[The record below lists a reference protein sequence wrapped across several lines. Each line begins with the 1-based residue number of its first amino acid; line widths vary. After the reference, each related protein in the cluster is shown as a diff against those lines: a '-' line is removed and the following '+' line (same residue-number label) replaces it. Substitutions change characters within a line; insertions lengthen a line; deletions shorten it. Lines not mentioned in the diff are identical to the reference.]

1 MALSQIG
8 NQFVIWSDQD
18 SSLLNDHINIE
29 LSNFAT
35 YQAISAFLDRDTV
48 GLRGL
53 ALKFRREATDELSHA
68 QTFIDFQNSRGG
80 KVNQLSYQQADIE
93 NLSVNSDTLVLD
105 VYKLVLELEKKTFD
119 SLSCMHES
127 TQDAALQ
134 DLIEQ
139 FLQEQIE
146 TQKELNDTIQR
157 LKMGGGA
164 YCAIHE
170 DKLIQESLNLSQK

>member
-1 MALSQIG
+1 MALLQIG
-8 NQFVIWSDQD
+8 EQILLWSDQD
-18 SSLLNDHINIE
+18 MTRLNDHINIE

-35 YQAISAFLDRDTV
+35 YIAISTFLDRDSV

-53 ALKFRREATDELSHA
+53 ALKFRREANEELTHA

-80 KVNQLSYQQADIE
+80 KVSQLTYQQADIE
-93 NLSVNSDTLVLD
+93 NLSANSDTLMID
-105 VYKLVLELEKKTFD
+105 VYKLALELEKKTFD
-119 SLSCMHES
+119 SLTCMHDNTE
-127 TQDAALQ
+127 DAALQ

-139 FLQEQIE
+139 FLQEQIT

-157 LKMGGGA
+157 LKLGGGA

-170 DKLIQESLNLSQK
+170 EKLLQDSS